1 MAPYGGPSFSGRNR
15 TPKEGGPTSVQ
26 RNNATHLK
34 EHEPLFNC
42 YEHLAGLPRG
52 DAALTLLRRV
62 ASTVKPIMRKR
73 GWRVQILAE
82 FLPPEGNLLGLNIN
96 RGYKICIRLRYH
108 NNTDLFLPLE
118 QIVDTMLHELSH
130 NKWGE
135 HDHKF
140 HALWDELRDE
150 HETLIRKGY
159 TGEGF
164 MGAGQRLGGGQPP
177 TERALRELAR
187 AGAEKRRTMSTLSAG
202 SGRRL
207 GGSDIMLGQDARE
220 VIAGQ
225 ALLRNTINKGCG
237 STRSDAGS
245 LAMSST
251 TSTFKTKAEE
261 DDANDRAIT
270 QALYE
275 LMEEEETAKLHGTM
289 KAAPATG
296 GLAWSRDQGLYDPST
311 EQRRAPTEEEQMKWA
326 MEESARASRN
336 SPGPMASGGLPP
348 ESLISPVKLSKAPSK
363 SPRSTTNQS
372 RSSTVSSIPPSSIIS
387 PVSPLYTAS
396 RSTYSAP
403 GNDRGDNPR
412 SAASTTAPSPVS
424 PLFHDSDTAP
434 PKRKAVAAAPHMPP
448 PSSRRSETSLS
459 SPIAPIDISEP
470 FNPDQWTCSICTCIN
485 PVRYLACDAC
495 GIEKP
500 QQQKVSRSRSV
511 RPAASSSEVSYSSR
525 GSGAPSSTRYGS
537 NGLPVSSRRSDVSSF
552 SGSTSTSS
560 YAPRNRQRESIGWG
574 CARCGAYMEHKWWS
588 CSACGMVKD
597 SS

>member
-1 MAPYGGPSFSGRNR
+1 
-15 TPKEGGPTSVQ
+15 VQ
-26 RNNATHLK
+26 RNNATQLK

-52 DAALTLLRRV
+52 DAALTLLRKV

-135 HDHKF
+135 HDSKF

-150 HETLIRKGY
+150 YETLVRKGY

-164 MGAGQRLGGGQPP
+164 MSEGRRLGGGRPP
-177 TERALRELAR
+177 TERDLRELAR

-245 LAMSST
+245 LAQSSLT
-251 TSTFKTKAEE
+251 PSFKTKAEE

-275 LMEEEETAKLHGTM
+275 LMEEEETAKLHGTL

-336 SPGPMASGGLPP
+336 SPGPMASGALPP
-348 ESLISPVKLSKAPSK
+348 ESLISPVKPFHAPSK
-363 SPRSTTNQS
+363 SPRSTVSQS
-372 RSSTVSSIPPSSIIS
+372 RSSVVSSVSPASIIS
-387 PVSPLYTAS
+387 PVSPLYSSS
-396 RSTYSAP
+396 RSAYSAKE
-403 GNDRGDNPR
+403 GNPR
-412 SAASTTAPSPVS
+412 APSTIAPSPVS
-424 PLFHDSDTAP
+424 PLFHEPDTAP
-434 PKRKAVAAAPHMPP
+434 PKRKASTVVAPHMPP
-448 PSSRRSETSLS
+448 PSSRRSEPSLS

-495 GIEKP
+495 GIERP
-500 QQQKVSRSRSV
+500 QPKTVSRSQSRSV
-511 RPAASSSEVSYSSR
+511 RPASSEVSSVRSSVA
-525 GSGAPSSTRYGS
+525 SSSTRYGS
-537 NGLPVSSRRSDVSSF
+537 NGLPLRSRRSEISSLSSSSF
-552 SGSTSTSS
+552 S
-560 YAPRNRQRESIGWG
+560 YAPTRTRQKESVGWG
-574 CARCGAYMEHKWWS
+574 CSRCGAYMEHKWWT
-588 CSACGMVKD
+588 CSACGMLKD

>member
-15 TPKEGGPTSVQ
+15 SSKDGGPSGVQ
-26 RNNATHLK
+26 RNYATQLK
-34 EHEPLFNC
+34 EHEPLFNT
-42 YEHLAGLPRG
+42 YEHLVGLPRA
-52 DAALTLLRRV
+52 DAALTLLRKV

-73 GWRVQILAE
+73 GFRVQILAE

-150 HETLIRKGY
+150 HETLVRKGY

-164 MGAGQRLGGGQPP
+164 MGEGRRLGGGRPP
-177 TERALRELAR
+177 TERDLRDLAR
-187 AGAEKRRTMSTLSAG
+187 AGAEKRKTMSVLSAG

-225 ALLRNTINKGCG
+225 ALLRNTINQGCG

-245 LAMSST
+245 LAQSSQA
-251 TSTFKTKAEE
+251 TSFRTKAEE

-275 LMEEEETAKLHGTM
+275 LMEEEETAKLNGTLQT
-289 KAAPATG
+289 APATG
-296 GLAWSRDQGLYDPST
+296 GLAWNRDQGLYDPRT
-311 EQRRAPTEEEQMKWA
+311 EQRSVPSEEEQMKWA
-326 MEESARASRN
+326 MAESARSSRD
-336 SPGPMASGGLPP
+336 SPNAMASGALPP
-348 ESLISPVKLSKAPSK
+348 ESLISPTKPRASSKP
-363 SPRSTTNQS
+363 PRSTTSVS
-372 RSSTVSSIPPSSIIS
+372 RSSTISSVPPSSIIS
-387 PVSPLYTAS
+387 PVSPLYSSS
-396 RSTYSAP
+396 RSTHSITGNRRAP
-403 GNDRGDNPR
+403 
-412 SAASTTAPSPVS
+412 STTAPSPVS
-424 PLFHDSDTAP
+424 PIFHEHDTAP
-434 PKRKAVAAAPHMPP
+434 PKRKVSTAAPVMAPP
-448 PSSRRSETSLS
+448 PSRRVEAPLS

-495 GIEKP
+495 GIERPQTIARRRTVKP
-500 QQQKVSRSRSV
+500 T
-511 RPAASSSEVSYSSR
+511 PSEVSVSSGHSR
-525 GSGAPSSTRYGS
+525 AASSTRYGS
-537 NGLPVSSRRSDVSSF
+537 NGLPITSSRRSEVPSSSSYVSSA
-552 SGSTSTSS
+552 SRS
-560 YAPRNRQRESIGWG
+560 RQRESVGWA
-574 CARCGAYMEHKWWS
+574 CSRCGAYMEHKWWT
-588 CSACGMVKD
+588 CSACGMMKEN
-597 SS
+597 S

>member
-1 MAPYGGPSFSGRNR
+1 
-15 TPKEGGPTSVQ
+15 VQ
-26 RNNATHLK
+26 RNHATQLK

-42 YEHLAGLPRG
+42 YEHLSGVPRG
-52 DAALTLLRRV
+52 DAALTLLRKV

-135 HDHKF
+135 HDSKF

-150 HETLIRKGY
+150 YETLVRKGY

-164 MGAGQRLGGGQPP
+164 MSAGRRLGGGRPP
-177 TERALRELAR
+177 TERDLRELAR

-245 LAMSST
+245 LAQSSLT
-251 TSTFKTKAEE
+251 PSFKTKAEE

-275 LMEEEETAKLHGTM
+275 LMEEEETAKLNGTF
-289 KAAPATG
+289 ATPPGIG
-296 GLAWSRDQGLYDPST
+296 GLAWNRDQGLYDPST
-311 EQRRAPTEEEQMKWA
+311 ETRRPPTEEEQMKWA
-326 MEESARASRN
+326 MEESARTSRASPN
-336 SPGPMASGGLPP
+336 SMASGALTP
-348 ESLISPVKLSKAPSK
+348 ESLVLPIKPLFAPSK
-363 SPRSTTNQS
+363 SSHSTTTHS
-372 RSSTVSSIPPSSIIS
+372 PPSVPPPSSIVSPIS
-387 PVSPLYTAS
+387 PLFNSSSCP
-396 RSTYSAP
+396 TYSAKP
-403 GNDRGDNPR
+403 QPPTK
-412 SAASTTAPSPVS
+412 SPSPVS
-424 PLFHDSDTAP
+424 PIYHDSAP
-434 PKRKAVAAAPHMPP
+434 PKRKASTTMQHISSSARKNDPAP
-448 PSSRRSETSLS
+448 T
-459 SPIAPIDISEP
+459 SPIAGIDISEP
-470 FNPDQWTCSICTCIN
+470 FNPDQWACTVCTCIN
-485 PVRYLACDAC
+485 PTRYLACDAC
-495 GIEKP
+495 GVERP
-500 QQQKVSRSRSV
+500 QGQSV
-511 RPAASSSEVSYSSR
+511 RRRRTIKSAGSE
-525 GSGAPSSTRYGS
+525 GSSTTKYGS
-537 NGLPVSSRRSDVSSF
+537 NGLPVGGEREREKEKERVRERERERERQSRSV
-552 SGSTSTSS
+552 
-560 YAPRNRQRESIGWG
+560 GWG
-574 CARCGAYMEHKWWS
+574 CARCGAYMEHKWWT
-588 CSACGMVKD
+588 CSACGAMKE

>member
-26 RNNATHLK
+26 RNNATQLK

-150 HETLIRKGY
+150 HEVLVRKGY

-164 MGAGQRLGGGQPP
+164 MGEGRRLGGGQPP

-187 AGAEKRRTMSTLSAG
+187 AGAEKRRTMSTLGAG

-207 GGSDIMLGQDARE
+207 GGSDIMLGQYARE

-225 ALLRNTINKGCG
+225 ALLRNTINKGCA

-245 LAMSST
+245 LAQSST
-251 TSTFKTKAEE
+251 ASTFKTKAEE

-275 LMEEEETAKLHGTM
+275 LMEEEETAKLHGTL

-326 MEESARASRN
+326 MEESARSSRN
-336 SPGPMASGGLPP
+336 SPNPMASGALPP
-348 ESLISPVKLSKAPSK
+348 ESLISPVKLSKSPSK
-363 SPRSTTNQS
+363 SARSTASQS
-372 RSSTVSSIPPSSIIS
+372 RSSVASSSIIS
-387 PVSPLYTAS
+387 PVSPLYTSS
-396 RSTYSAP
+396 RSTYSAT
-403 GNDRGDNPR
+403 GGGGHGHPR
-412 SAASTTAPSPVS
+412 APSTTAPSPVS
-424 PLFHDSDTAP
+424 PLFHDSDIAP
-434 PKRKAVAAAPHMPP
+434 PKRKASTVAAPYMPP
-448 PSSRRSETSLS
+448 PSARRSEPSLS

-500 QQQKVSRSRSV
+500 QQVTRSRSV
-511 RPAASSSEVSYSSR
+511 RPAPRSSEVSSSVR
-525 GSGAPSSTRYGS
+525 SSMAPSTRYGS
-537 NGLPVSSRRSDVSSF
+537 NGLPVSSRRSDVSGYS
-552 SGSTSTSS
+552 SSTST
-560 YAPRNRQRESIGWG
+560 YAPRSRQRESVGWG
-574 CARCGAYMEHKWWS
+574 CSRCGAYMEHKWWS